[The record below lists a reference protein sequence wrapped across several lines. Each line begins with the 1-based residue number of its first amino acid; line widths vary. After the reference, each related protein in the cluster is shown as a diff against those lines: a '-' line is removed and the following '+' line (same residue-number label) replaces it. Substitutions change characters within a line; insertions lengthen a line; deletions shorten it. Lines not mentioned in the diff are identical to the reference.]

1 MGWRLKLLSPTMHTP
16 SSIEETMEAQVIQL
30 QPSTRLSVLGIYTV
44 DEQRNLRDRLSVAVR
59 AREIEVCS
67 PVTCCIL

>member
-1 MGWRLKLLSPTMHTP
+1 
-16 SSIEETMEAQVIQL
+16 MEAQVIQL

-44 DEQRNLRDRLSVAVR
+44 DEQRNLRDRLSVVVR

-67 PVTCCIL
+67 PVTC